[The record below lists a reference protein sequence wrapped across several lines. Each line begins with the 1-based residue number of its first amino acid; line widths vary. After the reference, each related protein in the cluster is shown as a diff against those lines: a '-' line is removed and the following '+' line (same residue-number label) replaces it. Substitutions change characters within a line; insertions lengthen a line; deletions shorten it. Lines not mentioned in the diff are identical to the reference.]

1 MGCGSSN
8 TSNPLRKIKPG
19 DIHCLI
25 KDRFLR

>member
-25 KDRFLR
+25 KDRL